1 MAGNTIKGITIE
13 IEGNTTKLQTALSK
27 LDGSLKT
34 TQAALRDVNKGLK
47 FDPGN
52 ADLLRLRQEYLADAV
67 TQTREKLDL
76 LTRAMK
82 ENGDSL
88 PADEYRKLET
98 DIATTQASLNDYERQ
113 AEEAAQASEA
123 LGDGTSEAGDQA
135 ASAGQQFEGA
145 GADAA
150 GAGQDIAGAGDD
162 AETTAGQM
170 EDAGDAAETAG
181 DQAEESSGGWSI
193 VGQVIADLAK
203 DAISKAIDGLKKLGS
218 IVTDSIKGA
227 ASYGDEVLT
236 LATQTGLATD
246 TIQELMYSAELMD
259 VDFGTVQKS
268 LFKLTQN
275 MNKTE
280 EGNEG
285 LAAAFDRLGVSIDA
299 PKGGMRTA
307 EQVFYDVIDALGTVE
322 NQTDRDALAFEIFG
336 KSSQELNS
344 MIAIG
349 SDGIKEFA
357 DEAHAAGAVMDG
369 DALEALGAMD
379 DGFQRANQSIEAAKR
394 ELALALAPAIST
406 VAETFAEMARDAD
419 WQEIFSGIAEGVAEI
434 LPSLL
439 SMAKKAL
446 PAISEILGTILPIV
460 LTLLDNV
467 DFGPL
472 LDAVIDCLNVL
483 APVLAQLAVDLLPS
497 LVDLIAAVIPIIT
510 DIIEVL
516 KPILEIIGP
525 GIAAVLQLISTGLTT
540 FQQIISNYVLPIL
553 GKLSDK
559 AKEVGDKM
567 REWVNR
573 QTEERQWMVNNW
585 SIIEETVSRA
595 VQNMKTVLANSWQA
609 IVSTTTSKFQEVK
622 NKIVTPIEQAVSAVK
637 NLISNMKS
645 AFSGVSFSLPRIR
658 MPHLSVSGSWSFN
671 PPRVPSFS
679 VRWYRDAM
687 RDGMILNTPT
697 IFGQMNGRLLGA
709 GEAGPEAVVGVTS
722 LREMIRDAVTGST
735 TNNNYG
741 GVNVVVY
748 GAPGQDVNELAD
760 IIEDRI
766 NANIARRAA
775 AF

>member
-1 MAGNTIKGITIE
+1 MADKVAKLNIE
-13 IEGNTTKLQTALSK
+13 IGASVGELEKALK
-27 LDGSLKT
+27 KVDGSLKN
-34 TQAALRDVNKGLK
+34 TQAQ
-47 FDPGN
+47 
-52 ADLLRLRQEYLADAV
+52 LRQVEKAL
-67 TQTREKLDL
+67 KLDPSNTEL
-76 LTRAMK
+76 LARKQELLAQAAQQSSEKFQLLSQKM
-82 ENGDSL
+82 ENFGDSL
-88 PADEYRKLET
+88 PDEELSNLKT
-98 DIATTQASLNDYERQ
+98 DLVTTGVSAEDYSKQ

-135 ASAGQQFEGA
+135 ASAGQDFADA

-162 AETTAGQM
+162 AEGSAGQFD
-170 EDAGDAAETAG
+170 EAGDAAEEAG
-181 DQAEESSGGWSI
+181 DQAEESSGGWSV

-218 IVTDSIKGA
+218 VITDSVKDA
-227 ASYGDEVLT
+227 AAYGDEVLT

-275 MNKTE
+275 MNKTK

-285 LAAAFDRLGVSIDA
+285 LAAAFDRLGVSIEA

-349 SDGIKEFA
+349 SEGIKEFA
-357 DEAHAAGAVMDG
+357 NEAHAAGAVMDG
-369 DALEALGAMD
+369 EALDALGAMD
-379 DGFQRANQSIEAAKR
+379 DGFQRANLSIQAAQR
-394 ELALALAPAIST
+394 ELALALAPAIT
-406 VAETFAEMARDAD
+406 AVAETFSEMARDAD
-419 WQEIFSGIAEGVAEI
+419 WKEIFSGIAEGVADV
-434 LPSLL
+434 LPDLVSL
-439 SMAKKAL
+439 AKQAL
-446 PAISEILGTILPIV
+446 PAIMSILKTILPIV
-460 LTLLDNV
+460 QQLFNSV
-467 DFGPL
+467 DFEPL
-472 LDAVIDCLNVL
+472 LDATIECLNAI
-483 APVLAQLAVDLLPS
+483 APVLAQFAVDLLPS
-497 LVDLIAAVIPIIT
+497 LVDLTAASIPLIT
-510 DIIEVL
+510 DIIALL
-516 KPILEIIGP
+516 KPILEILGP
-525 GIAAVLQLISTGLTT
+525 GIAAVIQLISTALTT
-540 FQQIISNYVLPIL
+540 FQQIVSNYVLPAL
-553 GKLSDK
+553 GKLGDK
-559 AKEVGDKM
+559 TKGVGDAM
-567 REWVNR
+567 RQWVN
-573 QTEERQWMVNNW
+573 QQNEERRWMVENW
-585 SIIEETVSRA
+585 SVIEATVSRA
-595 VQNMKTVLANSWQA
+595 ASNMKTALANSWQS

-622 NKIVTPIEQAVSAVK
+622 NKITQPIEQAVSAVK

-645 AFSGVSFSLPRIR
+645 AFSGVSFSLPKIK

-709 GEAGPEAVVGVTS
+709 GEAGPEAVVGVAS

>member
-1 MAGNTIKGITIE
+1 MADKVASLNIE
-13 IEGNTTKLQTALSK
+13 IGASVGDLEKALKSV
-27 LDGSLKT
+27 DGSLKNT
-34 TQAALRDVNKGLK
+34 QAQLRQVEKALKLDPTNVELLARKQELLTQAAQQSSEK
-47 FDPGN
+47 FQ
-52 ADLLRLRQEYLADAV
+52 LLSQ
-67 TQTREKLDL
+67 K
-76 LTRAMK
+76 M
-82 ENGDSL
+82 ENFGDSL
-88 PADEYRKLET
+88 PDEELSNLKT
-98 DIATTQASLNDYERQ
+98 DLVTAGVSAEDYSKQ
-113 AEEAAQASEA
+113 AEEAAAASEA
-123 LGDGTSEAGDQA
+123 LGSGTSEAGDQA
-135 ASAGQQFEGA
+135 ANAGQDFADA

-150 GAGQDIAGAGDD
+150 SAGQDIAGAGSD

-170 EDAGDAAETAG
+170 EDAGDAAEEAG

-193 VGQVIADLAK
+193 VGQVIADLVK

-218 IVTDSIKGA
+218 VVTDSIKGA

-246 TIQELMYSAELMD
+246 TIQEMMYAAELMD
-259 VDFGTVQKS
+259 VDFSTVQKS
-268 LFKLTQN
+268 LFKLTRG
-275 MNKTE
+275 MADSKDGTGGLSEAFKT
-280 EGNEG
+280 
-285 LAAAFDRLGVSIDA
+285 LGIDLNA
-299 PKGGMRTA
+299 QKGGMKSA
-307 EQVFYDVIDALGTVE
+307 EQVFYEVIDALGTVE

-349 SDGIKEFA
+349 SDGIREFA
-357 DEAHAAGAVMDG
+357 NEAHEAGAVMDG
-369 DALEALGAMD
+369 EALDALGAMD

-394 ELALALAPAIST
+394 ELALALAPAVT
-406 VAETFAEMARDAD
+406 AVAEAFAEFARNTD
-419 WQEIFSGIAEGVAEI
+419 WQEVFSDIAEGVAEV

-439 SMAKKAL
+439 SMAKQAL
-446 PAISEILGTILPIV
+446 PAIGKILTTILPIV
-460 LTLLDNV
+460 ATLFENI
-467 DFGPL
+467 DFEPL
-472 LDAVIDCLNVL
+472 LTATIECLNAI
-483 APVLAQLAVDLLPS
+483 APVLAQFTVDLLPS
-497 LVDLIAAVIPIIT
+497 LVDLTAASIPLIT
-510 DIIEVL
+510 DIIALL
-516 KPILEIIGP
+516 KPILEILGP
-525 GIAAVLQLISTGLTT
+525 GIAAVIQLISTALTT
-540 FQQIISNYVLPIL
+540 FQQIVSNYVLPAL
-553 GKLSDK
+553 GKLGDK
-559 AKEVGDKM
+559 AKGVGDTM
-567 REWVNR
+567 RQWVN
-573 QTEERQWMVNNW
+573 QQNEERKWMVENW
-585 SIIEETVSRA
+585 SVIEATVSRA
-595 VQNMKTVLANSWQA
+595 ASNMKTALANSWQT

-622 NKIVTPIEQAVSAVK
+622 NKITQPIEQAVTAVK

-645 AFSGVSFSLPRIR
+645 AFSGVSFSLPRIK

-709 GEAGPEAVVGVTS
+709 GEAGPEAVVGVAS

-748 GAPGQDVNELAD
+748 GAPGQDVNDLAD

>member
-1 MAGNTIKGITIE
+1 MADKVASLNIE
-13 IEGNTTKLQTALSK
+13 IGASVGDLEKALKSV
-27 LDGSLKT
+27 DGSLKNT
-34 TQAALRDVNKGLK
+34 QQQLRQVEKALKLDPTNVELLARKQELLTQAAQQSSEK
-47 FDPGN
+47 FQ
-52 ADLLRLRQEYLADAV
+52 LLSQ
-67 TQTREKLDL
+67 K
-76 LTRAMK
+76 M
-82 ENGDSL
+82 ENFGDSL
-88 PADEYRKLET
+88 PDEELSNLKT
-98 DIATTQASLNDYERQ
+98 DLVTAGVSAEDYSKQ
-113 AEEAAQASEA
+113 AEEAAAASEA
-123 LGDGTSEAGDQA
+123 LGSGTSEAGDQA
-135 ASAGQQFEGA
+135 ASAGQDFADA

-150 GAGQDIAGAGDD
+150 SAGQDIAGAGSD

-203 DAISKAIDGLKKLGS
+203 DAIKAAIDGLKKLGS
-218 IVTDSIKGA
+218 VVTDSIQGA

-246 TIQELMYSAELMD
+246 TIQEMMYAAELMD
-259 VDFGTVQKS
+259 VDFSTVQKS
-268 LFKLTQN
+268 LFKLTRG
-275 MNKTE
+275 MADSKDGTGGLSEAFKT
-280 EGNEG
+280 
-285 LAAAFDRLGVSIDA
+285 LGIDLNA
-299 PKGGMRTA
+299 QKGGMKSA
-307 EQVFYDVIDALGTVE
+307 EQVFYEVIDALGTVE

-349 SDGIKEFA
+349 SDGIREFA
-357 DEAHAAGAVMDG
+357 NEAHEAGAVMDG
-369 DALEALGAMD
+369 DALDALGAMD

-394 ELALALAPAIST
+394 ELALALAPAVT
-406 VAETFAEMARDAD
+406 AVAEAFAEFARNTD
-419 WQEIFSGIAEGVAEI
+419 WQEVFSDIAEGVAAV

-439 SMAKKAL
+439 QMAKQAL
-446 PAISEILGTILPIV
+446 PAIGKILTTILPIV
-460 LTLLDNV
+460 ATLFENI
-467 DFGPL
+467 DFEPL
-472 LDAVIDCLNVL
+472 LTATIECLNAI
-483 APVLAQLAVDLLPS
+483 APVLAQFTVDLLPS
-497 LVDLIAAVIPIIT
+497 LVDLTAASIPLIT
-510 DIIEVL
+510 DIIALL
-516 KPILEIIGP
+516 KPILEILGP
-525 GIAAVLQLISTGLTT
+525 GIAAVIQLISTALTT
-540 FQQIISNYVLPIL
+540 FQQIVSNYVLPAL
-553 GKLSDK
+553 GKLGDK
-559 AKEVGDKM
+559 AKGVGDTM
-567 REWVNR
+567 RQWVN
-573 QTEERQWMVNNW
+573 QQNEERRWMVENW
-585 SIIEETVSRA
+585 SVIEATVSRA
-595 VQNMKTVLANSWQA
+595 ASNMKTALANSWQA
-609 IVSTTTSKFQEVK
+609 IVSTTTAKFQEVK
-622 NKIVTPIEQAVSAVK
+622 NKITQPIEQAVTAVK

-645 AFSGVSFSLPRIR
+645 AFSGVSFSLPRIK

>member
-135 ASAGQQFEGA
+135 ASAGQDFADA

-150 GAGQDIAGAGDD
+150 GAGQEIAGAGDD

-170 EDAGDAAETAG
+170 EEAGDAAETAG

-203 DAISKAIDGLKKLGS
+203 DAIKAAIDGLKKLGS
-218 IVTDSIKGA
+218 VVTDSVKGA
-227 ASYGDEVLT
+227 AEYGDEVLT

-246 TIQELMYSAELMD
+246 TIQEMMYAAELMD
-259 VDFGTVQKS
+259 VDFSTVQKS
-268 LFKLTQN
+268 LFKLTRG
-275 MNKTE
+275 MADSKDGT
-280 EGNEG
+280 GG
-285 LAAAFDRLGVSIDA
+285 LSEAFATLGIELNA
-299 PKGGMRTA
+299 QKGGMKSA
-307 EQVFYDVIDALGTVE
+307 EQVFYEVIDALGTVE

-349 SDGIKEFA
+349 SDGIREFA
-357 DEAHAAGAVMDG
+357 NEAHEAGAVMDG
-369 DALEALGAMD
+369 EALDALGAMD

-394 ELALALAPAIST
+394 QLALALAPAIT
-406 VAETFAEMARDAD
+406 AVAEAFAEFARNTD
-419 WQEIFSGIAEGVAEI
+419 WQEVFSDIAEGVAAV

-439 SMAKKAL
+439 QMAKQAL
-446 PAISEILGTILPIV
+446 PAIGKILTTILPIV
-460 LTLLDNV
+460 AQLFDNV
-467 DFGPL
+467 DFEPL
-472 LDAVIDCLNVL
+472 LSATIDCLNAL

-497 LVDLIAAVIPIIT
+497 LVDLTAVSIPLIT
-510 DIIEVL
+510 DIIALL

-525 GIAAVLQLISTGLTT
+525 GLAAVIQLISNALAT
-540 FQQIISNYVLPIL
+540 FQQLVGNYVLPVL
-553 GKLSDK
+553 GRLGDK
-559 AKEVGDKM
+559 AKGVGDTM
-567 REWVNR
+567 RQWVN
-573 QTEERQWMVNNW
+573 QQNEERRWMVENW
-585 SIIEETVSRA
+585 SVIEATVSRA
-595 VQNMKTVLANSWQA
+595 ASNMKTALANSWQT
-609 IVSTTTSKFQEVK
+609 IVSTTTAKFQEVK
-622 NKIVTPIEQAVSAVK
+622 NKITQPIEQAVTAVK

-687 RDGMILNTPT
+687 ANGMILNSPT

-709 GEAGPEAVVGVTS
+709 GEAGPEAVVGVAS